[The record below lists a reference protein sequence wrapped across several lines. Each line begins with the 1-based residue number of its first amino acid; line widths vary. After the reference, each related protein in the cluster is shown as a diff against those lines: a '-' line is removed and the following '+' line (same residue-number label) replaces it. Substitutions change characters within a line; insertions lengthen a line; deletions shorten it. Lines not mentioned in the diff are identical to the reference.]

1 MSAAVIAA
9 SPASAGC
16 ARVSLHTAGSMAAIR
31 LPQGALM
38 PPRLGPSSA
47 FLTSSRFPSCN
58 RKSSSFKP
66 HSILQAIAPHAQSQ
80 ASVATVVDQSRNSSD
95 DGNVNDGSFGE
106 SELEARRNQWEA
118 ERLRL
123 IKDATAAAVS
133 SYEERIARIEVDQTA
148 EIATMRR
155 VAEIEGQVMRR
166 QSQEMSGL
174 REEIEALTN
183 ELVLTKEVTEHVM
196 KQRSRREEELAEIK
210 AQIAAQVKKLER
222 RRVEVEEERAKLK
235 AEVARVEAEEEEA
248 EEERRAEEWARLQG
262 DVSRAEELQR
272 REQEEGEVREGRGYQ
287 AGEAAGSE
295 TAVWLSAAL
304 EGMKTERE
312 QHQPEVAT
320 AMATAAEL
328 SGRVASFE
336 SSLLETRRAI
346 ETTRASLFQAKL
358 RAEEKSAV
366 VRELRSQLEKVE
378 QERESVDVESFR
390 ELTAQLADARRILEE
405 EDRQQK
411 EMAALLGRMTKE
423 IPGLEMQLAEV
434 REALAEERKARE
446 QEVGNLRESVAVARA
461 DAAEARVRLVR
472 AEAPLVAALEE
483 VRRRHKEE
491 VRELEARL
499 EKLVVREIGA
509 RRLQGLQEQVDD
521 YMAQIKKVDQ
531 AIERVVS
538 R

>member
-1 MSAAVIAA
+1 MSAAAIAA
-9 SPASAGC
+9 SPSSAGC
-16 ARVSLHTAGSMAAIR
+16 TNVRLQTAGPMAAIR
-31 LPQGALM
+31 LPQGALL
-38 PPRLGPSSA
+38 PPRLGHFSA
-47 FLTSSRFPSCN
+47 FATSSRFPSCN
-58 RKSSSFKP
+58 RKSSSFRP
-66 HSILQAIAPHAQSQ
+66 RSILQAVAPQAQPQ
-80 ASVATVVDQSRNSSD
+80 ASVATVVDQSRNGSD
-95 DGNVNDGSFGE
+95 DANVSDGPSGD
-106 SELEARRNQWEA
+106 SELEARRKQWET

-148 EIATMRR
+148 EVATMRR

-210 AQIAAQVKKLER
+210 AQIAAQAKK
-222 RRVEVEEERAKLK
+222 VEEERALYAGARK
-235 AEVARVEAEEEEA
+235 ALAVE
-248 EEERRAEEWARLQG
+248 WG
-262 DVSRAEELQR
+262 
-272 REQEEGEVREGRGYQ
+272 
-287 AGEAAGSE
+287 
-295 TAVWLSAAL
+295 
-304 EGMKTERE
+304 KTERE

-320 AMATAAEL
+320 AIATAAEL

-336 SSLLETRRAI
+336 SSLLEVRRAI
-346 ETTRASLFQAKL
+346 ETTRATLFQAKL
-358 RAEEKSAV
+358 RAEEKSVA
-366 VRELRSQLEKVE
+366 VRELRSQLEKME
-378 QERESVDVESFR
+378 QERESVDVETFR
-390 ELTAQLADARRILEE
+390 ELTAQLIDARRILEE

-411 EMAALLGRMTKE
+411 EMAALLGRMTQE

-446 QEVGNLRESVAVARA
+446 QEVGKLRESVAVARA
-461 DAAEARVRLVR
+461 DAAEARVRSVR

-483 VRRRHKEE
+483 ARRRHKEE

-521 YMAQIKKVDQ
+521 YMTRIKKVDQ
-531 AIERVVS
+531 ALERVVS

>member
-1 MSAAVIAA
+1 M
-9 SPASAGC
+9 
-16 ARVSLHTAGSMAAIR
+16 TAIR
-31 LPQGALM
+31 LPQRALT
-38 PPRLGPSSA
+38 PARLGPFSA
-47 FLTSSRFPSCN
+47 FSTSSRFPSCN
-58 RKSSSFKP
+58 GKSSSFKP
-66 HSILQAIAPHAQSQ
+66 RSILQAVAPHAQSQ
-80 ASVATVVDQSRNSSD
+80 ASVATVVDQSRSSSD
-95 DGNVNDGSFGE
+95 EGNVSDGPSGE
-106 SELEARRNQWEA
+106 SELEARRKQWEA

-210 AQIAAQVKKLER
+210 AQIAAQAKKVEEERALYAGVRKALAAEWGKVRETSSELER
-222 RRVEVEEERAKLK
+222 RRGEVEEERGKLK
-235 AEVARVEAEEEEA
+235 AEVARVEAEEGEA

-272 REQEEGEVREGRGYQ
+272 REREEGEGGRYQ
-287 AGEAAGSE
+287 AGEAMGSE

-320 AMATAAEL
+320 AIATAAEL

-336 SSLLETRRAI
+336 SSLLEVRRAI
-346 ETTRASLFQAKL
+346 ETTRATLFQAKL

-366 VRELRSQLEKVE
+366 VRELRSQLERVE

-390 ELTAQLADARRILEE
+390 ELTAQLIDARRILEE

-411 EMAALLGRMTKE
+411 EMAALLGRMTEE

-446 QEVGNLRESVAVARA
+446 QEVGKLRESVAVARA
-461 DAAEARVRLVR
+461 DAAEARVRSVR

-509 RRLQGLQEQVDD
+509 RRLQGLQEQV
-521 YMAQIKKVDQ
+521 
-531 AIERVVS
+531 
-538 R
+538 

>member
-1 MSAAVIAA
+1 
-9 SPASAGC
+9 
-16 ARVSLHTAGSMAAIR
+16 MAAIR
-31 LPQGALM
+31 VPQGCL
-38 PPRLGPSSA
+38 LGPLIA
-47 FLTSSRFPSCN
+47 LPKSSRFPLCN

-66 HSILQAIAPHAQSQ
+66 RSILQAVAPHAQSQ
-80 ASVATVVDQSRNSSD
+80 ASVTVFDQSRNSSD
-95 DGNVNDGSFGE
+95 DENVSDGPFGD
-106 SELEARRNQWEA
+106 SELEARRKHWEA

-174 REEIEALTN
+174 RDEIEALTN

-196 KQRSRREEELAEIK
+196 KQRSRREEELADIK
-210 AQIAAQVKKLER
+210 AQIAAQAKKVEEERALYAGARKALAAEWGKVRETSFELER
-222 RRVEVEEERAKLK
+222 RRGEVEEERGKLK
-235 AEVARVEAEEEEA
+235 AEVARAEAEEGEA

-272 REQEEGEVREGRGYQ
+272 REREEGEGGGYQ
-287 AGEAAGSE
+287 AGEAMGSE

-320 AMATAAEL
+320 AIATAAEL

-336 SSLLETRRAI
+336 SSLLEVRRAI
-346 ETTRASLFQAKL
+346 ETTRATLFQAKL

-390 ELTAQLADARRILEE
+390 ELTAQLIDARRILEE

-411 EMAALLGRMTKE
+411 EMAALLGRMTEE

-446 QEVGNLRESVAVARA
+446 QEVGKLRESVAVARA
-461 DAAEARVRLVR
+461 DAAEARVRSVR

-521 YMAQIKKVDQ
+521 YMAQIKKADQ
-531 AIERVVS
+531 AIERAVS
-538 R
+538 RYRKQM